1 MPVITNAE
9 AKEYIP
15 TLSASSTSDDT
26 LLTNLTN
33 KFDCL
38 AAGYIGF
45 IPATSGSMS
54 MQSATYTEYL
64 DGPGGRRLYLAAK
77 PVIDITSIYD
87 DPDLDYTD
95 AADLIAAS
103 DYTLHGLEGLVILDT
118 DSTVGAFSSAP
129 RAIKVTYRAGWAS
142 GAFPATIKHA
152 AAIQVAH
159 WYNSRAH
166 IGRTN
171 ISAGGQTAALSTL
184 ELLPETR
191 QALNQHRVAT
201 GGWIG

>member
-1 MPVITNAE
+1 MITNAE
-9 AKEYIP
+9 AKAYIP
-15 TLSASSTSDDT
+15 TLSASSSVDDT

-38 AAGYIGF
+38 AAGFCGF
-45 IPATSGSMS
+45 IPAAAGTMS
-54 MQSATYTEYL
+54 MQSATYAEIL

-77 PVIDITSIYD
+77 PVISITSIYD
-87 DPDLDYTD
+87 DPDLTYTD
-95 AADLIAAS
+95 AADLIAAA

-118 DSTVGAFSSAP
+118 DATVGAFSGAP
-129 RAIKVTYRAGWAS
+129 RAIKVTYVAGWGS

-171 ISAGGQTAALSTL
+171 VSAGGQTAALATL